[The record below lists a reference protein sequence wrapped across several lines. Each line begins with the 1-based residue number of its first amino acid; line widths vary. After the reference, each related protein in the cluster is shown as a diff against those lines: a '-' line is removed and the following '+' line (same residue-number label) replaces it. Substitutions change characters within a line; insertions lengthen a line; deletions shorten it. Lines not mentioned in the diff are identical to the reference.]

1 MNTNCLGGA
10 TSKDLA
16 AANAVTTVNCQK
28 SHVYLPNS
36 DSSCFSFFFFYV
48 AVNIKLTSP
57 PRLVNLAVGIGQWC
71 LVRSLLCAFVRRL
84 PSVLPPLIYLQCKS
98 VLGSKAIDEWK
109 WKANELWSVS
119 AYLPSCAFKNA
130 LRLLLS
136 RTQEKPPEPYSTIRQ
151 TLLTRVFVSLS
162 NTDKVLYTIMFACVP
177 LRVLFFFFFFPT
189 QLCLYCSV
197 NLLYQSAHFLF
208 LSDFRTFQMADFL
221 AYVSSFPW
229 KLRVLRYILILLMC
243 GLCSNKY
250 YDPVD
255 LNLEHAI

>member
-1 MNTNCLGGA
+1 MCTCQIQTAVVFLFFLCG
-10 TSKDLA
+10 SKHQA
-16 AANAVTTVNCQK
+16 YKPPSFSQ
-28 SHVYLPNS
+28 
-36 DSSCFSFFFFYV
+36 SSCWYRAVMSCSVSTVCIREMPSLSAASFD
-48 AVNIKLTSP
+48 
-57 PRLVNLAVGIGQWC
+57 
-71 LVRSLLCAFVRRL
+71 
-84 PSVLPPLIYLQCKS
+84 IYLQCKS

-177 LRVLFFFFFFPT
+177 LRVLFFFFFPT

>member
-1 MNTNCLGGA
+1 MSESERRTNCGPFLHI
-10 TSKDLA
+10 
-16 AANAVTTVNCQK
+16 C
-28 SHVYLPNS
+28 
-36 DSSCFSFFFFYV
+36 
-48 AVNIKLTSP
+48 
-57 PRLVNLAVGIGQWC
+57 LAV
-71 LVRSLLCAFVRRL
+71 LLKMH
-84 PSVLPPLIYLQCKS
+84 SVFCSPEPK
-98 VLGSKAIDEWK
+98 
-109 WKANELWSVS
+109 
-119 AYLPSCAFKNA
+119 KN
-130 LRLLLS
+130 LLS
-136 RTQEKPPEPYSTIRQ
+136 RILLLDKPSLPECLFRCRT
-151 TLLTRVFVSLS
+151 LTRSCTRSCLPVYL
-162 NTDKVLYTIMFACVP
+162 FAF
-177 LRVLFFFFFFPT
+177 FFFFFFPT

>member
-1 MNTNCLGGA
+1 MCTCQIQ
-10 TSKDLA
+10 T
-16 AANAVTTVNCQK
+16 AVVF
-28 SHVYLPNS
+28 L
-36 DSSCFSFFFFYV
+36 FFFYV

-177 LRVLFFFFFFPT
+177 LRVLFFFFFFSYTTVSLLQRQPAVPISA
-189 QLCLYCSV
+189 LSFFVRFSHIPNGRFSCLREQFP
-197 NLLYQSAHFLF
+197 LEA
-208 LSDFRTFQMADFL
+208 
-221 AYVSSFPW
+221 SSITVYIDIINVWF
-229 KLRVLRYILILLMC
+229 VLEQVLWP
-243 GLCSNKY
+243 SWS
-250 YDPVD
+250 
-255 LNLEHAI
+255 

>member
-1 MNTNCLGGA
+1 MQLQPLIAKKVVCTCQIQ
-10 TSKDLA
+10 T
-16 AANAVTTVNCQK
+16 AVVF
-28 SHVYLPNS
+28 L
-36 DSSCFSFFFFYV
+36 FFFYV

-71 LVRSLLCAFVRRL
+71 LVRSLLCAFVRCL

-130 LRLLLS
+130 LRVLLS
-136 RTQEKPPEPYSTIRQ
+136 RTQEKPPEPDSTIRQ

-177 LRVLFFFFFFPT
+177 LRVLFFFSFFLHNCVFTAASTCCTNQRTFFFF
-189 QLCLYCSV
+189 QIF
-197 NLLYQSAHFLF
+197 AHSKWPIFSLTWAVSLEALKIMVYVDIINVWF
-208 LSDFRTFQMADFL
+208 VL
-221 AYVSSFPW
+221 A
-229 KLRVLRYILILLMC
+229 KVLWPSWSL
-243 GLCSNKY
+243 
-250 YDPVD
+250 